1 MIKDVT
7 IKKLKGGTY
16 RKIYEDLGK
25 NAITNF
31 ILHFLFQFVVV
42 KILVRM

>member
-1 MIKDVT
+1 MIEDVT

-16 RKIYEDLGK
+16 CKIYEGLGK

-31 ILHFLFQFVVV
+31 SLHFLFQFVVV